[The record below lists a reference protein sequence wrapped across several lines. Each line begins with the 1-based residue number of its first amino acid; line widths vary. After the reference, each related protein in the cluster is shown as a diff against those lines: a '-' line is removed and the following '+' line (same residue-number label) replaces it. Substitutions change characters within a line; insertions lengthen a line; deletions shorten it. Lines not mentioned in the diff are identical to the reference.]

1 MNYLFGSG
9 TARGGTGILVQT
21 LSAHSQVEY
30 ALDPALEIFKSFR
43 NAVLRNKFSKHKIE
57 KYNFLS
63 PLSDYYFSD
72 FQNEILEL
80 ILSSD
85 LNISI
90 DQIEQKQLIENM
102 KPRTALDNIDLIDH
116 MTDNLQSNSYQE
128 FVLSMAKLIA
138 NIRGSKITRYTGFH
152 ENWAIEMFPALA
164 RSFPN
169 AKFIVVLRDPRAIQ
183 ASHLAVTENLRTS
196 MLSFARGMRKLFN
209 LTYYYL
215 NCEIFNN
222 RLVVVTYEEL
232 IRNPSHVAKRM
243 CQFLELDYEPGM
255 IDINKHLSPGS
266 NKLRNGVSSFEKKA
280 TGYNENRIDRWKQ
293 YLIEDNLSLTEMI
306 VDPDMRFFGYM
317 PMTDT
322 MTSLDWNGSLN
333 ALNYDNQNSSFL
345 WTTDSDQVEKEFGL
359 ELVRKHIL
367 QNSIGGKE
375 TVKRCF
381 LKQKIFSLVK
391 DFPLYDDSFLA
402 KGGMWFA

>member
-1 MNYLFGSG
+1 
-9 TARGGTGILVQT
+9 
-21 LSAHSQVEY
+21 
-30 ALDPALEIFKSFR
+30 
-43 NAVLRNKFSKHKIE
+43 
-57 KYNFLS
+57 
-63 PLSDYYFSD
+63 
-72 FQNEILEL
+72 
-80 ILSSD
+80 
-85 LNISI
+85 
-90 DQIEQKQLIENM
+90 
-102 KPRTALDNIDLIDH
+102 
-116 MTDNLQSNSYQE
+116 
-128 FVLSMAKLIA
+128 
-138 NIRGSKITRYTGFH
+138 
-152 ENWAIEMFPALA
+152 
-164 RSFPN
+164 
-169 AKFIVVLRDPRAIQ
+169 
-183 ASHLAVTENLRTS
+183 
-196 MLSFARGMRKLFN
+196 
-209 LTYYYL
+209 
-215 NCEIFNN
+215 
-222 RLVVVTYEEL
+222 
-232 IRNPSHVAKRM
+232 M